1 MFAGSAIDW
10 CNRIS
15 AGQGDHEM
23 ISMTNNPSQ
32 IPVQPIA
39 LEYPLSNFAERLK
52 SRGPAK
58 IVALGSSTTAGE
70 GDIVAYPYRLEAL
83 LRLQYPNLMI
93 DVLNRG
99 VGGEEAPK
107 ELARMERDVIAEQ
120 PDLVI
125 WQIGTNAVWQPA
137 DQNPPSPA
145 ETIVAIREGV
155 ERLLAY
161 GRADVILMDLQF
173 VPALLTP
180 AKIVAANE
188 MVSSISEIAR
198 EFDVNLFRRFEL
210 MKGWHEIEKISFDAM
225 VNAGD
230 PHRLHNSDW
239 TTQRLSRSLK
249 DEIVGGVVRA
259 MTGPK
264 NTPTG

>member
-1 MFAGSAIDW
+1 
-10 CNRIS
+10 
-15 AGQGDHEM
+15 M
-23 ISMTNNPSQ
+23 ISMKNDPSQ
-32 IPVQPIA
+32 IPVQPVA
-39 LEYPLSNFAERLK
+39 FEYPLLNFAGCLN
-52 SRGPAK
+52 GLGAAK

-83 LRLQYPNLMI
+83 LRLQYPDLMI

-99 VGGEEAPK
+99 IGGEEAPK
-107 ELARMERDVIAEQ
+107 ELTRLERDVLAEH
-120 PDLVI
+120 PHLVI
-125 WQIGTNAVWQPA
+125 WQVGTNAVWQPA

-145 ETIVAIREGV
+145 ETIGAIREGV
-155 ERLLAY
+155 QRLLAY

-180 AKIVAANE
+180 AKVVAANE
-188 MVSSISEIAR
+188 MVSAINEVAR
-198 EFDVNLFRRFEL
+198 EFEVNLFRRFEL

-239 TTQRLSRSLK
+239 TTQRLSRVLR
-249 DEIVGGVVRA
+249 DEIASGVVKA
-259 MTGPK
+259 MTRQK
-264 NTPTG
+264 NTA